1 MRQTALNDKLI
12 AELIA
17 KIEGSDKKDEL
28 KQYINEVAERCVGLC
43 RNGESVRVLNEYKF
57 LIENL
62 RKHFGL

>member
-28 KQYINEVAERCVGLC
+28 KQYINEVSVRCVGLC